1 MKLDHFYINGEFVKP
16 STTEFMD
23 VINPYT
29 EESIASVALGAA
41 EDVDKAVAAARDAF
55 AVTSAFSKEDKM
67 EDTGGRRPDCC
78 RAEPPQN
85 RLEGAGK
92 LSF

>member
-67 EDTGGRRPDCC
+67 EILKTLITIYKRRFDDI
-78 RAEPPQN
+78 A
-85 RLEGAGK
+85 
-92 LSF
+92 